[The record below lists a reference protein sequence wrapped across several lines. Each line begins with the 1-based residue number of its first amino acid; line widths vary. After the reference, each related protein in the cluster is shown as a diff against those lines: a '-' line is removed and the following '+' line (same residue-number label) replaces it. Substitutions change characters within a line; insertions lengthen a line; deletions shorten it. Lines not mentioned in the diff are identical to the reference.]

1 MHRLHYLW
9 VPLMLVMALCEAAS
23 ALAADANRIEIAADS
38 HRDRV
43 SQFLQRDDVRRELAA
58 RGIDPGKVQ
67 AKVNA
72 LDRRELDRLAREI
85 DQAALNGQPVL
96 PIFAVGLFAFIVLL
110 VTDLLGV
117 TRVFPFIRH

>member
-1 MHRLHYLW
+1 MHRLHYVWLPW
-9 VPLMLVMALCEAAS
+9 MLAMALCEAAS

-38 HRDRV
+38 HRERV

-85 DQAALNGQPVL
+85 DQAALNGQPVV

-117 TRVFPFIRH
+117 TRIFPFIRH

>member
-1 MHRLHYLW
+1 MHRLHFFWL
-9 VPLMLVMALCEAAS
+9 PLMLAMALCEAAS

-38 HRDRV
+38 HRERV
-43 SQFLQRDDVRRELAA
+43 SQFLQREDVRRELAA

-96 PIFAVGLFAFIVLL
+96 PIFAVGLFAFIVLI

-117 TRVFPFIRH
+117 TRIFPFIRH